1 MIKHEFTELTEIN
14 FSKLEE
20 RIMQINDPYLG
31 KYNDVRKLLHELMI
45 NGKPTLVMATGGSKI
60 IAYYLQLII
69 EKLGPS
75 GMICEVIEPRDYIYK
90 SNKEVFSNLI
100 AISTSGSTN
109 GIPEAL
115 SDFKG
120 NRYLIS
126 EKKKDLDC
134 SVISWGN
141 ELYDKEKSFVSLA
154 TTLGPISLFL
164 DSISLFSLTIT
175 PDEIKK
181 VNQKIKIIFEKS
193 EEKINKLPIDFKDT
207 SLIQIMSGYDTKT
220 AATIL
225 ESNLTET
232 GIMIPVIHDKGSFC
246 HGRSNLLFRNP
257 NSQIIYLSHELNEL
271 DNLLIDI
278 IDNEYSNVSILNTF
292 DLNGDIF
299 WKEYYLIIQMYLLS
313 RKIADDK
320 KMELTQPEYNPNIIK
335 KVYNFKGEM

>member
-31 KYNDVRKLLHELMI
+31 KYNDVRKLLQELMI

-90 SNKEVFSNLI
+90 SNKEMFSNLI

-126 EKKKDLDC
+126 EKKKDQ
-134 SVISWGN
+134 S
-141 ELYDKEKSFVSLA
+141 E
-154 TTLGPISLFL
+154 
-164 DSISLFSLTIT
+164 SIT
-175 PDEIKK
+175 
-181 VNQKIKIIFEKS
+181 
-193 EEKINKLPIDFKDT
+193 
-207 SLIQIMSGYDTKT
+207 
-220 AATIL
+220 
-225 ESNLTET
+225 
-232 GIMIPVIHDKGSFC
+232 C
-246 HGRSNLLFRNP
+246 
-257 NSQIIYLSHELNEL
+257 
-271 DNLLIDI
+271 LLIR
-278 IDNEYSNVSILNTF
+278 N
-292 DLNGDIF
+292 
-299 WKEYYLIIQMYLLS
+299 
-313 RKIADDK
+313 
-320 KMELTQPEYNPNIIK
+320 
-335 KVYNFKGEM
+335 